1 MQFKKISYICTIK
14 INKMSLDTLN
24 KKALVSAL
32 VALMLNTQSEKHSEL
47 KEKFEEVEGSP
58 SKEDTSVFEDIIPL
72 GPPLTVTISNGKN
85 VSVIVLTLEDVL
97 GEVCGTITGT
107 ITDLE
112 EEELTVSDNLLVA
125 FTEMVRNEMLKLKNL
140 II

>member
-1 MQFKKISYICTIK
+1 MQFKKFSYICTIK

-32 VALMLNTQSEKHSEL
+32 IALMLNAQSEENSEF
-47 KEKFEEVEGSP
+47 KQEFEEVEGSP
-58 SKEDTSVFEDIIPL
+58 SKEDTPVSEDIIPL

-85 VSVIVLTLEDVL
+85 VSVSVLTLEDVL

-107 ITDLE
+107 MTDLE

-125 FTEMVRNEMLKLKNL
+125 FTEMVRNEMLKL
-140 II
+140 

>member
-32 VALMLNTQSEKHSEL
+32 LSLMLNAESEKHSEL
-47 KEKFEEVEGSP
+47 KQEFEEVEDSP
-58 SKEDTSVFEDIIPL
+58 SKEDTLATEEIIPL

-85 VSVIVLTLEDVL
+85 VSVTALNLEEVL
-97 GEVCGTITGT
+97 GEVCGTVTGT
-107 ITDLE
+107 MTELDE
-112 EEELTVSDNLLVA
+112 EDLTVSDNLLVA
-125 FTEMVRNEMLKLKNL
+125 FTEMVRNEMLKL
-140 II
+140 